1 MGQNLNLS
9 PVVVFLSLFLWS
21 FLLGGVGMLL
31 AMPLTVLTVIVFEQ
45 FEETRW
51 LAVLMST
58 NPIPPNRKSL
68 HQWFQRRLMH
78 QPPLQVAI
86 RQINGGLH

>member
-1 MGQNLNLS
+1 
-9 PVVVFLSLFLWS
+9 
-21 FLLGGVGMLL
+21 MLL

-58 NPIPPNRKSL
+58 NPIPPKPEDS
-68 HQWFQRRLMH
+68 
-78 QPPLQVAI
+78 PD
-86 RQINGGLH
+86 